1 MARLVAEK
9 SDVIPVISELFR
21 KYGFEGTSISH
32 ILEATRLGRSSIYHF
47 FPGGKDEMAETV
59 LENVD
64 QWFEENMFQPL
75 ENSNSAQASVLAIE
89 DMLKNVTAYFKS
101 GQRICLV
108 GAFALEETRS
118 KFEEQLSSYFERW
131 IDVLAS
137 NFEKIGLSK
146 ADANSKSVH
155 FVSSIQGAIVV
166 SRATQNYTH
175 FESVMKVLSKTI
187 K

>member
-9 SDVIPVISELFR
+9 SDVIPIISELFR

-32 ILEATRLGRSSIYHF
+32 ILEATGLGRSSIYHF
-47 FPGGKDEMAETV
+47 FPGGKDEMAEAV

-64 QWFEENMFQPL
+64 QWFEENMFQLL
-75 ENSNSAQASVLAIE
+75 ENSNSTQAIDE
-89 DMLKNVTAYFKS
+89 MLKNVASYFKS

-118 KFEEQLSSYFERW
+118 KFEDQLSSYFERW
-131 IDVLAS
+131 IDVLAK
-137 NFEKIGLSK
+137 NFEKLGLSK
-146 ADANSKSVH
+146 NDAKSKSIH

-166 SRATQNYTH
+166 SRATQNYNH
-175 FESVMKVLSKTI
+175 FESVMKVLSKAI